1 MQLYRTGDLVSTL
14 NRAVHTVLY
23 ENSVLHKGCAVQ
35 VPRPCIGYVDIKYL
49 CMHPRRQQG
58 GGRERHEANIGDFGG
73 SPPKPPRRPLLPGA
87 IRGAWST
94 SFFID
99 ASQ

>member
-1 MQLYRTGDLVSTL
+1 M
-14 NRAVHTVLY
+14 HTVPY

-49 CMHPRRQQG
+49 CMHPRCSREE
-58 GGRERHEANIGDFGG
+58 GGRDTKQTSGTLADLPP
-73 SPPKPPRRPLLPGA
+73 SPDDALLPGA